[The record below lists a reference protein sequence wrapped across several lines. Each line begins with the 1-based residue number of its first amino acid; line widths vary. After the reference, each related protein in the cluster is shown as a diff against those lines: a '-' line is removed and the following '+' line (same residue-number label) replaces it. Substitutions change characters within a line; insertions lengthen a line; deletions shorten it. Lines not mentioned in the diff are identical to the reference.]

1 MTREETPTA
10 TSARRTDAPTR
21 RPLVFRALFL
31 TISLLLATLAGIIT
45 ALILETAFGI
55 AFFPTWIVAAVV
67 LFVVP
72 AVIVYQRAQRRA
84 GE

>member
-1 MTREETPTA
+1 MSRDETHTA
-10 TSARRTDAPTR
+10 AKARRPDAPTR
-21 RPLVFRALFL
+21 RPRVFRALFL
-31 TISLLLATLAGIIT
+31 TVSLLLATLAGVIA
-45 ALILETAFGI
+45 ALILETAFGMP
-55 AFFPTWIVAAVV
+55 FRPTWIVSTVV

>member
-1 MTREETPTA
+1 MTTEPTRAAPRERKP
-10 TSARRTDAPTR
+10 DAPTR
-21 RPLVFRALFL
+21 RPRVFRALFL
-31 TISLLLATLAGIIT
+31 TVSLILATLAGSIT
-45 ALILETAFGI
+45 ALILETAFGM
-55 AFFPTWIVAAVV
+55 AFVPTWVWSSVL